1 MHPRVLLAATVLLT
15 GCAAPAR
22 APIADPT
29 ATSPLPPSSATVIAT
44 PSPAIATPP
53 AATGSRPPAST
64 ATVVATPPAAQL
76 PACQWATA
84 TRVVDGDTI
93 VVTINGAEDRVRYIG
108 VDTPETVAPGEPV
121 QPFGPE
127 ASALNRALVQG
138 KQVCLE
144 KDITN
149 RDRYGR
155 LLRYAWLADGRL
167 VNEELLLAGLAT
179 VVTYPPDVKY
189 VESRYLPAQR
199 AAREA
204 GRGIWAGS
212 AFAPIATATRAAVNG
227 LFATPAPAAAPA
239 CYRPGANGCDCRHFA
254 THAAAQ
260 AFHDTFDP
268 RDDNRLDADNDG
280 LACETL
286 P

>member
-1 MHPRVLLAATVLLT
+1 MSPRVLFASAVLLT
-15 GCAAPAR
+15 GCATATPVAEPPAPRDGATRAPQQTAAGPTRASSPPGPSATIRSGAPTAPA
-22 APIADPT
+22 T
-29 ATSPLPPSSATVIAT
+29 
-44 PSPAIATPP
+44 
-53 AATGSRPPAST
+53 PAS
-64 ATVVATPPAAQL
+64 APL

-93 VVTINGAEDRVRYIG
+93 VVRIKGAEDHVRYIG
-108 VDTPETVAPGEPV
+108 VDTPETVAPGQPV

-127 ASALNRALVQG
+127 ASALNRTLVEG

-144 KDITN
+144 KDITD

-199 AAREA
+199 TAREA

-212 AFAPIATATRAAVNG
+212 AFAPPAING
-227 LFATPAPAAAPA
+227 LFTTPVAAPA

-268 RDDNRLDADNDG
+268 KDDNRLDSDRDG